1 VRVPLARSALA
12 ALALILLGSAS
23 ARGDR
28 VALRDG
34 TTMDGTVT
42 IDLAAKTLVVASTK
56 GGVQVRDKVP
66 FSKALAVEAA
76 DRKLTWLGDGVG
88 LVEVSGVLWNAAER
102 DQYLAWADRAL
113 KAGDGP
119 RAKVLLDA
127 AERHGATGL
136 ALTARRMKAGSVKP
150 VPGSAEA
157 VKAIDAEVAEFP
169 KVHAALLWSRLEP
182 GFAAMPEAQQIE
194 GANAVLSLDP
204 SHGPAS
210 AYFKSLVPEE
220 FRGKF
225 TWQEWAAWKRVL
237 GKGATLHYPPP
248 LGTPAK
254 GMTVV
259 EKELARA
266 ASLWKKDVVGV
277 VRDGLVVIAR
287 PPASAGLE
295 RVSSTAAAVLGYLD
309 EFFRTEAPRHKE
321 VEPVIV
327 WVHRDKDDLWSHLS
341 PLEER
346 WADSHLRQLNG
357 KKRERAAFFAPDEG
371 LMKVL
376 SPDAPAAAEK
386 EAELRQDIAYFATYD
401 WLYARCPRFRWT
413 ETQETETAPAF
424 WIVTDFVASLCN
436 GAPDPATGAWVLP
449 NRNGTS
455 FKNWKVLIEAQQ
467 TIPWADVLDGTGAGY
482 LAMLKDLEKQG
493 EQGSTRLLAWSIEA
507 ELAAHYMLYGA
518 EPAMRRKFADHVTA
532 VYLGKAEAMTTR
544 AVYGMDAADLGRKI
558 NAWASK

>member
-1 VRVPLARSALA
+1 MRVPLARSTFAVLA
-12 ALALILLGSAS
+12 VFLLGVSPAH
-23 ARGDR
+23 ADR

-42 IDLAAKTLVVASTK
+42 IDLPSKTLVVASTR
-56 GGVQVRDKVP
+56 GGMLVRDKVP
-66 FSKALAVEAA
+66 FAKALAVEAP
-76 DRKLTWLGDGVG
+76 DRKLSWLADGADT
-88 LVEVSGVLWNAAER
+88 VEISSILWNATER
-102 DQYLAWADRAL
+102 VQYLEWADRAL
-113 KAGDGP
+113 KAGDGS
-119 RAKVLLDA
+119 RALVLLDA
-127 AERHGATGL
+127 AEKHGAAGL
-136 ALTARRMKAGSVKP
+136 AFTSRRMKASSVKP
-150 VPGSAEA
+150 QPGAAEA

-169 KVHAALLWSRLEP
+169 KIHAALLWSRVEP
-182 GFAAMPEAQQIE
+182 GFAAMPETQQVAS
-194 GANAVLSLDP
+194 ANAVLAIDP
-204 SHGPAS
+204 AHGPAS

-220 FRGKF
+220 YRGKF
-225 TWQEWAAWKRVL
+225 TWPQWAEWKRVL
-237 GKGATLHYPPP
+237 GKGATLRYPPP

-309 EFFRTEAPRHKE
+309 EFFRTDTPRHKD

-346 WADSHLRQLNG
+346 WADSHLRQVNG

-386 EAELRQDIAYFATYD
+386 EAELRQDIAYFATHS
-401 WLYARCPRFRWT
+401 WFYARCPRFRWT
-413 ETQETETAPAF
+413 ETAESETAPAF
-424 WIVTDFVASLCN
+424 WIATDFAASLCD
-436 GAPDPATGAWVLP
+436 GAADPATGAWVLP
-449 NRNGTS
+449 TRDGST
-455 FKNWKVLIEAQQ
+455 FRNWKLLVEAQK
-467 TIPWADVLDGTGAGY
+467 TIPWVDVLDGTGVGY
-482 LAMLKDLEKQG
+482 LTMLKELEKQG
-493 EQGSTRLLAWSIEA
+493 EDGATRLLAWSVEA
-507 ELAAHYMLYGA
+507 ELAAHYLLYGA
-518 EPAMRRKFADHVTA
+518 EPSLRRKFADHVTA
-532 VYLGKAEAMTTR
+532 FYLGKAETMTTK
-544 AVYGMDAADLGRKI
+544 AVYGMDAAELGRKI
-558 NAWASK
+558 NAWASR